1 MKRVTEVRLTIAAL
15 IYAIEIDLKNC
26 ISKYITPYQ
35 KNFNFVG
42 SQEVI
47 DNMVRRFNK
56 DNPSIEAEENK
67 DEVLQYLDFGDFY
80 RIIQSN
86 KTFFPNSVILEV
98 KDSIK
103 SLEELSSV
111 RNRVMHTRP
120 LLSGDFSKAYAFA
133 KEKESNNL
141 EIWHSLQ
148 LTLSKIEEDPSYVLT
163 LSIPTIKSTEFDIQ
177 HNLPIPDF
185 DETGFIGRKK
195 DAENVLKL
203 ILGNNRVVSI
213 IGDGGIGK
221 TALALKVAYD
231 ILDLKDKNPFDIII
245 WVSAKTTMLTA
256 HGIKTIENSLVDYGG
271 LLEGLIEGVGES
283 SSVQNS
289 LNTIIEYLD
298 LFETLI
304 IVDNLETILDEK
316 IREFI
321 RDAQKKC
328 KILITSRIGLGELE
342 FRSPLEGMS
351 ESESMVLIR
360 QLASLKKTKIIEN
373 LPNQKLNDIAKKL
386 HYNPL
391 ALKWFVNSVETGLSP
406 NEVLNNTEDLLN
418 FCLTNVYEKL
428 SEDAKNIVRT
438 ILASRKDL
446 NDAEIIFLTKI
457 PTLVFRRTLNELFAT
472 TFINRI
478 IEVSGNEQE
487 LKYTIPEFAKQY
499 ILSNHPIESAFIKRI
514 NSEMKQLNI
523 SASNIKRQS
532 EYNEFGVNA
541 IAIRNTNE
549 KIIARLLNEAL
560 RFSKVKNVQ
569 DALLKIKEAI
579 SIKPDYFETYRVSAF
594 IKATYDDLLGAEND
608 YQTGLE
614 MEPGN
619 PRLLY
624 FYGSFLLYNLNDIER
639 AFECALEVYK
649 QRPESQY
656 PALLL
661 SRILNSQGEYEK
673 SQKIL
678 LTLLE
683 KKDVSKTDQRIINTD
698 LMSMYSYWG
707 KDILD
712 KVGDFPLAISKYL
725 RSIQTFETSV
735 NSSNSDERMNKVFC
749 NVLKSFIQKIPVSQ
763 NKENIEFIK
772 ELFIKYDDNITTNDS
787 REYLRALLF
796 NSYGISFDK
805 RTVLSGEIVKAPKN
819 DLFSFIKSDNG
830 KEYYAH
836 MKAYKYKSD
845 FDHLLVGMKVDF
857 EIGNNNLGECAINI
871 EVKESAT
878 NSSFNGHNG

>member
-321 RDAQKKC
+321 RDSKK
-328 KILITSRIGLGELE
+328 K
-342 FRSPLEGMS
+342 
-351 ESESMVLIR
+351 
-360 QLASLKKTKIIEN
+360 
-373 LPNQKLNDIAKKL
+373 
-386 HYNPL
+386 
-391 ALKWFVNSVETGLSP
+391 
-406 NEVLNNTEDLLN
+406 
-418 FCLTNVYEKL
+418 
-428 SEDAKNIVRT
+428 
-438 ILASRKDL
+438 
-446 NDAEIIFLTKI
+446 
-457 PTLVFRRTLNELFAT
+457 
-472 TFINRI
+472 
-478 IEVSGNEQE
+478 
-487 LKYTIPEFAKQY
+487 
-499 ILSNHPIESAFIKRI
+499 
-514 NSEMKQLNI
+514 
-523 SASNIKRQS
+523 
-532 EYNEFGVNA
+532 
-541 IAIRNTNE
+541 
-549 KIIARLLNEAL
+549 
-560 RFSKVKNVQ
+560 
-569 DALLKIKEAI
+569 
-579 SIKPDYFETYRVSAF
+579 
-594 IKATYDDLLGAEND
+594 
-608 YQTGLE
+608 
-614 MEPGN
+614 
-619 PRLLY
+619 
-624 FYGSFLLYNLNDIER
+624 
-639 AFECALEVYK
+639 
-649 QRPESQY
+649 
-656 PALLL
+656 
-661 SRILNSQGEYEK
+661 
-673 SQKIL
+673 
-678 LTLLE
+678 
-683 KKDVSKTDQRIINTD
+683 
-698 LMSMYSYWG
+698 
-707 KDILD
+707 
-712 KVGDFPLAISKYL
+712 
-725 RSIQTFETSV
+725 
-735 NSSNSDERMNKVFC
+735 
-749 NVLKSFIQKIPVSQ
+749 
-763 NKENIEFIK
+763 
-772 ELFIKYDDNITTNDS
+772 
-787 REYLRALLF
+787 
-796 NSYGISFDK
+796 
-805 RTVLSGEIVKAPKN
+805 
-819 DLFSFIKSDNG
+819 
-830 KEYYAH
+830 
-836 MKAYKYKSD
+836 
-845 FDHLLVGMKVDF
+845 
-857 EIGNNNLGECAINI
+857 
-871 EVKESAT
+871 
-878 NSSFNGHNG
+878 